1 LRTDHELAATAE
13 RLHRAAIRLLRSL
26 RSEDEASGLSAPR
39 LSALSVLVFA
49 GPQAMGELADAEQV
63 KPPTMTRLVEGLVAD
78 GLAMRAPDAG
88 DRRVVR
94 IATTAKGRRLLEA
107 ARARRV
113 KALAARLEILSPAER
128 RALGRGVELLERV
141 FGGS

>member
-1 LRTDHELAATAE
+1 LRTDEELAATAE

-26 RSEDEASGLSAPR
+26 RREDDASGLSAPR

-49 GPQAMGELADAEQV
+49 GPQTMGELADAEQV

-78 GLAMRAPDAG
+78 GLAKRAPDAA
-88 DRRVVR
+88 DRRLVR
-94 IATTAKGRRLLEA
+94 IAATAKGRRLLEA

-113 KALAARLEILSPAER
+113 MALAARLEILSPRER
-128 RALGRGVELLERV
+128 AALARGIELVERI
-141 FGGS
+141 FGGR